1 MWGLPSVTHSRF
13 RRTAALL
20 DRAAHGPVS
29 LRKQQPQNC
38 RNLTLSC
45 GLFWSGG
52 VARFGV
58 DGCNFNTNLLQ
69 IRCRFAADCT
79 NRDNRFTS
87 RLFAKPTQA
96 GLSRSPMRS

>member
-20 DRAAHGPVS
+20 VRAAHGPVS

-58 DGCNFNTNLLQ
+58 EGCNFNTNLLQ
-69 IRCRFAADCT
+69 IRR
-79 NRDNRFTS
+79 
-87 RLFAKPTQA
+87 RLHKPGQSIHVTVVRKTDA
-96 GLSRSPMRS
+96 SRSIALTDA